1 ADAGPTFNQ
10 QGVPMVPTSNS
21 ATSDLHVEPVSST
34 LSEDVPRQAEPAD
47 EKTLSEQDA
56 AALEYDSWFRLIG

>member
-1 ADAGPTFNQ
+1 
-10 QGVPMVPTSNS
+10 MVPTSNS